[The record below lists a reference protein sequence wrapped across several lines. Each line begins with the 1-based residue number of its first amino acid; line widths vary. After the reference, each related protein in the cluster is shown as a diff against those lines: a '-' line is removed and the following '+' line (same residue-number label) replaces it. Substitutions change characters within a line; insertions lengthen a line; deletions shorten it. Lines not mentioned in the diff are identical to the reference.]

1 VNGWIIK
8 MENKDIKQYI
18 RDVIA
23 DSDSGLSQL
32 QEKELGDLII
42 WAYDKGW
49 QEGIE
54 DYREEQDPT
63 EHQEWRNSR

>member
-1 VNGWIIK
+1 
-8 MENKDIKQYI
+8 MENKDIKQHI
-18 RDVIA
+18 RDVIGE
-23 DSDSGLSQL
+23 SDSGLSPL

-49 QEGIE
+49 QEGRE

-63 EHQEWRNSR
+63 EEQVWRKSR